1 MKNSPLRSHQRSVKI
16 QQQLG
21 SQSPQ
26 QASSTVLMILDL
38 LLNSDPRTKA
48 LGQLGCATAM
58 MIGETVS

>member
-1 MKNSPLRSHQRSVKI
+1 
-16 QQQLG
+16 
-21 SQSPQ
+21 
-26 QASSTVLMILDL
+26 MILDL